1 MENITGF
8 NYYYGEEAGQ
18 FSFFRIPKQL
28 IKNQCFK
35 RLSSDAKL
43 LYGLMLDRLALSIKN
58 GWHDDK
64 NRTYIFYTTDNIM
77 EDLCCSKTTC
87 TKILAELD
95 SKKGLGLIERKRQ
108 GLGRPDIIYV
118 KNFITAGQENAEVH
132 KPDASKPVMPKLNIV
147 EPDTEIHNTINSTKP
162 VTNQNI
168 TEDIETVTGQNPK
181 DITGNIESRFK
192 EVQKPC
198 FQKPVFFDT
207 ASKKSGLLESK
218 KTDPNNTDINNTG
231 FSYNIHTNHINH
243 ISHTSNN
250 NHTDCNRQPYIMQE
264 KKKEGLIEKTE
275 AYTKIIKK
283 NIEYEFFMEYGTD
296 KKLYNELFE
305 IIREVVCVDR
315 ETIRIGG
322 NNYPYNLVKSRF
334 LKLDSI
340 HLGYVINC
348 MKKTTTKIKNIKAYI
363 ITALY
368 NATCTINHYYQQE
381 VQHDMYN
388 SCCQKP
394 AVIQN

>member
-1 MENITGF
+1 MKDITGF

-18 FSFFRIPKQL
+18 FPFFRIPKHL
-28 IKNQCFK
+28 IKDQRFK
-35 RLSSDAKL
+35 GLSSDAKL

-64 NRTYIFYTTDNIM
+64 NRIYIYYTTDNIM

-118 KNFITAGQENAEVH
+118 KNFVTTEQDKTEVN
-132 KPDASKPVMPKLNIV
+132 KPDETEPDKPGLNIPKPGV
-147 EPDTEIHNTINSTKP
+147 EEHNTINRTRTVTK
-162 VTNQNI
+162 QNF
-168 TEDIETVTGQNPK
+168 TEDVETVTKQNPAN
-181 DITGNIESRFK
+181 TTVSIESKYK
-192 EVQKPC
+192 EIQKPC
-198 FQKPVFFDT
+198 FQKPVFFDS
-207 ASKKSGLLESK
+207 ANKENRLLESK

-231 FSYNIHTNHINH
+231 FSYTINTNHI
-243 ISHTSNN
+243 SSN
-250 NHTDCNRQPYIMQE
+250 NHTNCNRQPDITQE
-264 KKKEGLIEKTE
+264 KKKDRLIEKTE
-275 AYTKIIKK
+275 AYTKIIKN
-283 NIEYEFFMEYGTD
+283 NIEYDFFMEYGTD
-296 KKLYNELFE
+296 KELYNELFE

-334 LKLDSI
+334 LKLDNF

-348 MKKTTTKIKNIKAYI
+348 MKKTTKKIKNIKAYI

-381 VQHDMYN
+381 VQHDMHN
-388 SCCQKP
+388 ACCQET
-394 AVIQN
+394 AYI

>member
-8 NYYYGEEAGQ
+8 NYYYGEEAGR

-28 IKNQCFK
+28 IKKQCFK
-35 RLSSDAKL
+35 KLSSDAKL

-58 GWHDDK
+58 GWRDDK
-64 NRTYIFYTTDNIM
+64 NRAYIYYTTDNIM

-118 KNFITAGQENAEVH
+118 KKFVTAGQEKTEVN
-132 KPDASKPVMPKLNIV
+132 KTDATEPGRPELNIAG
-147 EPDTEIHNTINSTKP
+147 PDTEIHNTINDTKT

-168 TEDIETVTGQNPK
+168 TKNIETVTGQNPK
-181 DITGNIESRFK
+181 NIIGNTESRFK

-207 ASKKSGLLESK
+207 GSKKSGLLESK

-231 FSYNIHTNHINH
+231 FSYNIHTNHINY
-243 ISHTSNN
+243 TSNN
-250 NHTDCNRQPYIMQE
+250 NHIDYSRQPYITQE
-264 KKKEGLIEKTE
+264 KKKDRLIEKAE
-275 AYTKIIKK
+275 AYTKIIKE
-283 NIEYEFFMEYGTD
+283 NIEYDFFMEYGAD

-305 IIREVVCVDR
+305 IIREVVCIDR

-322 NNYPYNLVKSRF
+322 NDYPYNLVKSRF

-388 SCCQKP
+388 ACCQEP

>member
-1 MENITGF
+1 MGDIQEF

-18 FSFFRIPKQL
+18 FSFFRIPRQL
-28 IKNQCFK
+28 IKDQRFK
-35 RLSSDAKL
+35 GLSNDAKL
-43 LYGLMLDRLALSIKN
+43 LYGLMLDRLALSMKN
-58 GWHDDK
+58 GWFDDK
-64 NRTYIFYTTDNIM
+64 NRAYIYYTTDNII

-95 SKKGLGLIERKRQ
+95 SKKGIGLIERKRQ
-108 GLGRPDIIYV
+108 GLGRPDVIYV
-118 KNFITAGQENAEVH
+118 KNFVTEGQEMTEVY
-132 KPDASKPVMPKLNIV
+132 KPDATEPAGPELNV
-147 EPDTEIHNTINSTKP
+147 AKTVTEIHNTINATKT

-181 DITGNIESRFK
+181 DINGNIESRFK

-207 ASKKSGLLESK
+207 GSKKSGLLESK
-218 KTDPNNTDINNTG
+218 KTDPNNTDINNIE

-243 ISHTSNN
+243 TSNN
-250 NHTDCNRQPYIMQE
+250 NHTDRNRQPYITQE
-264 KKKEGLIEKTE
+264 KKKDGLAGKAE
-275 AYTKIIKK
+275 AYTKIIKN
-283 NIEYEFFMEYGTD
+283 NIEYDFFMEYGTD
-296 KKLYNELFE
+296 KKIYNELFE

-322 NNYPYNLVKSRF
+322 NDYPYNIVKSRF
-334 LKLDSI
+334 LKLDST

-348 MKKTTTKIKNIKAYI
+348 MKNTTTKIKNIKAYI
-363 ITALY
+363 VTALY

-388 SCCQKP
+388 ACCQEA